1 MTTEHAGTARR
12 QGRTMGRIAVAVLFL
27 LAALG
32 AGSASAQLKPDGDTA
47 FNAGLAHLKEG
58 RPLVA
63 LEEFKRAVKVDP
75 KNALYYKGL
84 TVAYAQLADLCP
96 PSDDGCRQDKLKE
109 SIAAARKGLELNPL
123 YVDMH
128 NDLGTALLKSGKRD
142 EGKRELLT
150 AFNDAT
156 NPTPEVTSRN
166 LGQATFEERNYAD
179 AINWFRTSIARNKA
193 YPDPYLGLADSL
205 AATGRQDEALLALEA
220 AVKEVPTHPG
230 LLLALGEAYQRAG
243 RLNDARAR
251 FEEAARK
258 DPTGA
263 AGRRA
268 QDLLKGIPSR

>member
-1 MTTEHAGTARR
+1 MRTERAGAWLR
-12 QGRTMGRIAVAVLFL
+12 QGGTMHRIAAVAVPLALAAL
-27 LAALG
+27 LAA
-32 AGSASAQLKPDGDTA
+32 SASAQVKPDADGA
-47 FNAGLAHLKEG
+47 FNAGLAHLKDG
-58 RPLVA
+58 RPAMA
-63 LEEFKRAVKVDP
+63 LEEFRKAVKVDP

-84 TVAYAQLADLCP
+84 AVAYAQLADLCA
-96 PSDDGCRQDKLKE
+96 DEGCRQDKLKE

-123 YVDMH
+123 YVDIH
-128 NDLGTALLKSGKRD
+128 NDLGTALLKSGRRD
-142 EGKRELLT
+142 EGKRELMT

-166 LGQATFEERNYAD
+166 LGQANFEERNYAD

-205 AATGRQDEALLALEA
+205 MATGRQDEALLALEA
-220 AVKEVPTHPG
+220 GIKEAPASPA
-230 LLLALGEAYQRAG
+230 LLLALGEAYKRAG

-251 FEEAARK
+251 LEEAARK

-268 QDLLKGIPSR
+268 QELLKGIPSR

>member
-1 MTTEHAGTARR
+1 MH
-12 QGRTMGRIAVAVLFL
+12 RIAVVAVSLA
-27 LAALG
+27 LAAPFATRAL
-32 AGSASAQLKPDGDTA
+32 AQVKPDPDGA

-58 RPLVA
+58 RPAVA

-84 TVAYAQLADLCP
+84 AVVYAQLADLCAP
-96 PSDDGCRQDKLKE
+96 ADEGCRQDKLKE

-142 EGKRELLT
+142 EGKRELMT

-156 NPTPEVTSRN
+156 NPTPEVTARN
-166 LGQATFEERNYAD
+166 LGQASFEERNYAD
-179 AINWFRTSIARNKA
+179 AVNWFRTSIARNKA

-205 AATGRQDEALLALEA
+205 AATGRHDEALLALEA
-220 AVKEVPTHPG
+220 GVKDSPG
-230 LLLALGEAYQRAG
+230 QAALLVALGEAYQRAG
-243 RLNDARAR
+243 RLTDARTR
-251 FEEAARK
+251 LEEAARK

-268 QDLLKGIPSR
+268 QDLLKGIPAR

>member
-1 MTTEHAGTARR
+1 MQKTAAFVAVIALLAPFAGTA
-12 QGRTMGRIAVAVLFL
+12 
-27 LAALG
+27 
-32 AGSASAQLKPDGDTA
+32 SAQGKPDADGA
-47 FNAGLAHLKEG
+47 FNAGLAHMKEG
-58 RPLVA
+58 RPAVA
-63 LEEFKRAVKVDP
+63 LDEFKKAVKIDP
-75 KNALYYKGL
+75 KNGLYYKGL
-84 TVAYAQLADLCP
+84 SVAYSQLADLCAP
-96 PSDDGCRQDKLKE
+96 ADEGCRQNRLKD

-123 YVDMH
+123 YVDLH

-156 NPTPEVTSRN
+156 NPTPEVSARN
-166 LGQATFEERNYAD
+166 LGSVAFEDRSYAE

-205 AATGRQDEALLALEA
+205 TATGRQDEALLALEA
-220 AVKEVPTHPG
+220 GIKEAPTSPA

-243 RLNDARAR
+243 RLNDARTR
-251 FEEAARK
+251 LEEAARK
-258 DPTGA
+258 DPAGA

>member
-1 MTTEHAGTARR
+1 MQKTAAAF
-12 QGRTMGRIAVAVLFL
+12 AVAFA
-27 LAALG
+27 LAVSFAPG
-32 AGSASAQLKPDGDTA
+32 ASAQVKPDSDGA

-58 RPLVA
+58 RPGVA
-63 LEEFKRAVKVDP
+63 LEEFRRAVKIDP

-84 TVAYAQLADLCP
+84 AVAYAQMADMCAP
-96 PSDDGCRQDKLKE
+96 ADEGCRQDMLKE

-128 NDLGTALLKSGKRD
+128 NDLGTALLKAGKRN

-156 NPTPEVTSRN
+156 NPAPEVTARN
-166 LGQATFEERNYAD
+166 LGQAAFEERSYTEAV
-179 AINWFRTSIARNKA
+179 NWFRTSISRNKA

-205 AATGRQDEALLALEA
+205 MATGRPDEALLALEA
-220 AVKEVPTHPG
+220 GAKEAPG
-230 LLLALGEAYQRAG
+230 SPALLLALGEAYQRVG
-243 RLNDARAR
+243 RLTDARTR
-251 FEEAARK
+251 LEDAAHK

-268 QDLLKGIPSR
+268 QELLKGIPSR